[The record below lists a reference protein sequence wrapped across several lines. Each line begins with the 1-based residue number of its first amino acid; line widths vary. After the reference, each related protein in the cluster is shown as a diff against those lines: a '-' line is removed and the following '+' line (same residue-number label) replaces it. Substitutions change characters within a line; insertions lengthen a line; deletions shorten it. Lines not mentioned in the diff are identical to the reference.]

1 MGDLGNRAAG
11 IERRFYSFVLDRLI
25 GGALVVAACWA
36 AYRLFWVDD
45 RVWPGLVFVAA
56 GVGAAWVAFAVVLGL
71 GGTTPGKAALGL
83 RVVHAETRA
92 PIGVRLAMVRGGV
105 LGLAAVPT
113 LGLGLAALAWTA
125 ATDRSGRRRGWHDLV
140 ARSVVV
146 DVRPETVMTVE
157 ADVPAGQLVN
167 LTAMRLVPAAPAPLV
182 PRAPRRRHPTSA
194 VAPPRAAR
202 ARWVL
207 AFDTG
212 EQVLVDGL
220 VLVGRDP
227 EAHQGEAV
235 AHVVTLPSPDGS
247 LSRTHAQVG
256 VADDGALVFMDR
268 GSTNGS
274 MLTREGVSRP
284 LTGGRPATLLEGDV
298 VRFGDRAMHVSTR
311 GASAPLDPPNPP
323 G

>member
-11 IERRFYSFVLDRLI
+11 IERRFHAFVLDRVI
-25 GGALVVAACWA
+25 GGAAVAAACWA

-45 RVWPGLVFVAA
+45 RVWPGLALVAA

-83 RVVHAETRA
+83 RVVHVETWA
-92 PIGVRLAMVRGGV
+92 PIGVRLALVRGGV

-113 LGLGLAALAWTA
+113 LGLGLATLAWTA

-157 ADVPAGQLVN
+157 ADARSPQLVN
-167 LTAMRLVPAAPAPLV
+167 LTAMRLVPAAPAPVV
-182 PRAPRRRHPTSA
+182 PRDPRRTPATSA
-194 VAPPRAAR
+194 VTTPTAR
-202 ARWVL
+202 PRWVL
-207 AFDTG
+207 GFDTG

-235 AHVVTLPSPDGS
+235 AHLVALPSPDGS
-247 LSRTHAQVG
+247 LSRTHAQIG

-274 MLTREGVSRP
+274 MLTRERVSRP

-311 GASAPLDPPNPP
+311 ATSPPLDPPNPP